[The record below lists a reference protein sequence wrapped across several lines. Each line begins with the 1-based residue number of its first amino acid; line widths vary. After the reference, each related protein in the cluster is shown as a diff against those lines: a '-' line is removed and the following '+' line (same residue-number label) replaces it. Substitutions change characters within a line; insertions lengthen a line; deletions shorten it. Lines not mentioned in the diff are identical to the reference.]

1 MNNILNNT
9 YLKDIIERNNLKG
22 DIVID
27 TLVDI
32 LASDTATL
40 INPTKLSNSFIS
52 HSIKTNT
59 NTISTIAIIKIQLN
73 F

>member
-9 YLKDIIERNNLKG
+9 YLKG

-40 INPTKLSNSFIS
+40 TNPTKLYNSFIS
-52 HSIKTNT
+52 HSIKTNA